1 MYEVSVRPVRG
12 EPACGGRGGDCDR
25 GSGRGRPTL
34 GPEGLYSF
42 CFMSV
47 AFSLSVSSASL
58 SLAHSPLD
66 LDLCFFFRGCCIRKP
81 LAGRSR
87 IICVICVNAR
97 AARRKTKKKKPVPNG
112 RTRTCTA
119 GPLYR
124 EKLFN
129 GDDLY
134 THTHWSVG
142 PVVA

>member
-12 EPACGGRGGDCDR
+12 EPECGGRGGDCDR

-66 LDLCFFFRGCCIRKP
+66 LDLCFFFSGLLHPKTTRGPISYNMCYMCER
-81 LAGRSR
+81 AG
-87 IICVICVNAR
+87 
-97 AARRKTKKKKPVPNG
+97 G
-112 RTRTCTA
+112 E
-119 GPLYR
+119 
-124 EKLFN
+124 EKN
-129 GDDLY
+129 
-134 THTHWSVG
+134 
-142 PVVA
+142 